1 VIQLVMSH
9 SPLRVAVIGAGPSG
23 FYAAEALLKRRDD
36 VLVDLIDRL
45 PAPFGLVR
53 YGVAPDHQKM
63 KSVTKLY
70 ERTASDPRVRFLGN
84 VEIGNDLA
92 IEELRRHYHA
102 TIFAYGAPGDRRLGI
117 PGEDL
122 AGSMSATDFVAWY
135 NGHPDYETFDP
146 PLDATTA
153 VVVGVGNVAVDVTRI
168 LAKTSEE
175 LFESDIADHALE
187 ALRSSSVRD
196 VVVLGR
202 RGPAEAKFTTKELRE
217 LGELVD
223 ADIVVDPRDL
233 DILPESRA
241 AIARDHIAQKNLEV
255 LEEFARRAPTGKGR
269 RIHLRFLVSP
279 VELLPDE
286 SGTRLGT
293 VVIEKNRLEVRADG
307 SLSAVGTGEREE
319 LDAQILL
326 RSVGYRGA
334 ALGGVPFDERRDV
347 IPNEGG
353 RVLRTPGGEV
363 VPGWYAAGWIKRGPT
378 GVIGTNKAC
387 AMETVDALLADR
399 LPQPAD
405 PRASSVD
412 ALLAERGVRVIDYAC
427 WSRIDQAELVAGEK
441 AGRVRVKLVSRA
453 ALLAAAGE
461 PGGASA

>member
-1 VIQLVMSH
+1 MSAH
-9 SPLRVAVIGAGPSG
+9 RLRVAVIGAGPSG

-36 VLVDLIDRL
+36 VLIDLIDRL

-84 VEIGNDLA
+84 VEIGRDLTV
-92 IEELRRHYHA
+92 EELRRHYHA
-102 TIFAYGAPGDRRLGI
+102 TIFSYGAPGDRRLGI

-122 AGSMSATDFVAWY
+122 EGSLSATDFVAWY
-135 NGHPDYETFDP
+135 NGHPDYLELEP

-153 VVVGVGNVAVDVTRI
+153 IVVGVGNVAVDVTRI
-168 LAKTSEE
+168 LAKTHDE
-175 LFESDIADHALE
+175 LFASDIAEHALQ
-187 ALRSSSVRD
+187 ALRDSPVRD

-217 LGELVD
+217 LGELAD

-233 DILPESRA
+233 DILAESRA
-241 AIARDHIAQKNLEV
+241 AIASDHIAMKNLEI
-255 LEEFARRAPTGKGR
+255 LEAFSQRPPSGKRR

-279 VELLPDE
+279 VEVHPD
-286 SGTRLGT
+286 STGKRVAAVT
-293 VVIEKNRLEVRADG
+293 IERNRLEVRPDG
-307 SLSAVGTGEREE
+307 SIAAVGTGERER
-319 LDAQILL
+319 LDAQLLL
-326 RSVGYRGA
+326 RSVGYRGS
-334 ALGGVPFDERRDV
+334 ALAGVPFDDRQGV
-347 IPNEGG
+347 IPNVDG
-353 RVLRTPGGEV
+353 RVLRTPGGAP

-387 AMETVDALLADR
+387 AMETVESLLSDR
-399 LPQPAD
+399 LPVPAD
-405 PRASSVD
+405 GRPESVD
-412 ALLAERGVRVIDYAC
+412 ALLEERGVRVVDYAC
-427 WSRIDQAELVAGEK
+427 WSRIDRAELLLGEQ

-453 ALLAAAGE
+453 ALLAAAQEMGE
-461 PGGASA
+461 PTS